1 MAFAV
6 CCAVYSKS
14 ADKLI
19 SEWKITQLGHQSATF
34 RDFFNGPVASFIGS
48 NNQLQLQA
56 AYVGTNKVEQNPVFP
71 LEMRMYDAMTAFGRY
86 VKFIVEWRNTPGDSY
101 SIV

>member
-1 MAFAV
+1 MAYVV

-19 SEWKITQLGHQSATF
+19 SEWKITQLGHQSTSF
-34 RDFFNGPVASFIGS
+34 RDFFNGPLATSMGS

-56 AYVGTNKVEQNPVFP
+56 AYVGTTKVDQNPVFP
-71 LEMRMYDAMTAFGRY
+71 LEMRMYDAMVAFGRY
-86 VKFIVEWRNTPGDSY
+86 VKFIVE
-101 SIV
+101 